1 MDGILE
7 MSGRKLASGQTIAG
21 TVIVLS
27 FQTGRSGQI
36 VQTQIRLLLK
46 EQSDQGL
53 NCFLFH
59 LYLFDE
65 IP

>member
-1 MDGILE
+1 MDGTLE
-7 MSGRKLASGQTIAG
+7 RSGRRLASGQTIAG

-27 FQTGRSGQI
+27 FQTGRSGQT

-53 NCFLFH
+53 HCFLFH
-59 LYLFDE
+59 LHLFDE
-65 IP
+65 NP